1 MRRPGRKPGHWITN
15 MSPLEKFDQDMDDVI
30 RELALRIVTPILGD
44 FDTVWETA
52 NRVCDAY
59 EIRGKAT

>member
-1 MRRPGRKPGHWITN
+1 MRQAGRKPGSN
-15 MSPLEKFDQDMDDVI
+15 MSPLAQFDQEMDQII
-30 RELALRIVTPILGD
+30 RELALRIVTPVLGD

-59 EIRGKAT
+59 EIAGKAA